1 MDKSPFLCEKTKNVT
16 FRKEYVTSNSYKK
29 SIGYLRKSTQKKKLV
44 TLQPKI
50 QMVRLGC
57 LLKLG
62 LYIIWFVFGLPQ
74 HGQTKGILD

>member
-16 FRKEYVTSNSYKK
+16 FHKEYVTNNSCMK

-50 QMVRLGC
+50 QMVRLG
-57 LLKLG
+57 
-62 LYIIWFVFGLPQ
+62 WF
-74 HGQTKGILD
+74 T